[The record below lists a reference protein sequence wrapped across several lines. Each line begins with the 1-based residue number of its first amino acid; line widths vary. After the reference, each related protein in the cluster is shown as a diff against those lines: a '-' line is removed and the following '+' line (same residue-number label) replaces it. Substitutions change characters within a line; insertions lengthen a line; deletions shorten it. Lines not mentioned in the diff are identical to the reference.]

1 MKTLVRFV
9 LILSFLAGSHAFAQ
23 TDLSGTWQ
31 GKLDVSPN
39 ESITIQFVF
48 SKKADGTYSVVLN
61 SQDSSSIKNVAA
73 NTVKYSSGKL
83 SIDVASLSGSFSGTA
98 GKGTITGEWRQQG
111 GTFPLVLTPY
121 KKPDASSLKPLLGEW
136 VSRLKVTDE
145 MSILV
150 VYHFEYTKDGKTVAT
165 FDQPDQGIKGYEI
178 SDVSLEGDHV
188 RFRIPIANSEYNGTL
203 SNNTITGIYKVSGR
217 ELPQVLKKE
226 KYQASPAQI
235 DISADAMKL
244 LLGRWVGQIT
254 NLTIV
259 FRFERDAAGK
269 PVVFVD
275 SPDQGVNGLPVAKA
289 AMTNGTLT
297 LDIPKVVGK
306 YSGTLNLDKIEGTWT
321 QLGNSLPLTLVRTK

>member
-1 MKTLVRFV
+1 MKTMVRFV
-9 LILSFLAGSHAFAQ
+9 LMLGFLAGGYAFAQ
-23 TDLSGTWQ
+23 TDLAGTWQ
-31 GKLDVSPN
+31 GKLAISPN
-39 ESITIQFVF
+39 ENITIQFILT
-48 SKKADGTYSVVLN
+48 KQTDGTYKAMLN
-61 SQDSSSIKNVAA
+61 SPDSGAIKDIAA
-73 NTVKYSSGKL
+73 NAVKYAGGKL
-83 SIDVASLSGSFSGTA
+83 TVEVTSLSGSYNGTM

-111 GTFPLVLTPY
+111 SIFPLVLTPY
-121 KKPDASSLKPLLGEW
+121 KKPDASTLKPLLGEW
-136 VSRLKVTDE
+136 VSRLKVTEE

-150 VYHFEYTKDGKTVAT
+150 VYDFEYTKDGKFIST

-226 KYQASPAQI
+226 KYQAPPAQI
-235 DISADAMKL
+235 DLSADAMKL

-289 AMTNGTLT
+289 AMTDGTLT
-297 LDIPKVVGK
+297 LDVPKVVGK
-306 YSGTLNLDKIEGTWT
+306 YSGKLNLDKIEGTWT

>member
-1 MKTLVRFV
+1 MKTYVMFFLV
-9 LILSFLAGSHAFAQ
+9 LSLLLCGHAVAQ
-23 TDLSGTWQ
+23 TDLTGTWQ
-31 GKLDVSPN
+31 GKLAIDQTTK
-39 ESITIQFVF
+39 ITIQFIL
-48 SKKADGTYSVVLN
+48 SKKADGTYSAVVN
-61 SQDSSSIKNVAA
+61 STDSNIKNVAA
-73 NTVKYSSGKL
+73 SAVKYSDGKL
-83 SIDVASLSGSFSGTA
+83 SIEVASLSGSYSGTM
-98 GKGTITGEWRQQG
+98 GKETITGEWRQQG

-121 KKPDASSLKPLLGEW
+121 KKPDAASLKPLLGEW
-136 VSRLKVTDE
+136 VSRLKVTE
-145 MSILV
+145 ELSVLV
-150 VYHFEYTKDGKTVAT
+150 VYDFEYTKDGKLVST

-178 SDVSLEGDHV
+178 SDVSLEGNHV

-226 KYQASPAQI
+226 KYQAAPAQI
-235 DISADAMKL
+235 DLSADAMKL

-289 AMTNGTLT
+289 AMTDGTLT
-297 LDIPKVVGK
+297 LDVPKVVGK
-306 YSGTLNLDKIEGTWT
+306 YSGKLNLDKMEGTWT